1 MSLSFG
7 FKVCDNTVWASIN
20 GEVDMDVAPAWREAL
35 DRQLAQSMAR
45 NLVLD
50 FSGVRFI
57 DSSGLGVV
65 LGRYKRV
72 ASRGGQVK
80 IVGAGSQVYRILTLS
95 GFAGLMEIEP
105 PGDEVSGG
113 GVL

>member
-1 MSLSFG
+1 MSFG
-7 FKVCDNTVWASIN
+7 FKLCDNAVWASIS
-20 GEVDMDVAPAWREAL
+20 GEVDMEIAPAWREAL
-35 DRQLAQSMAR
+35 DRQLAQTMAR
-45 NLVLD
+45 NLVFD
-50 FSGVRFI
+50 FSGVSFI

-80 IVGAGSQVYRILTLS
+80 IVGADSQVYRILTLS
-95 GFAGLMEIEP
+95 GFGGLMEIEP
-105 PGDEVSGG
+105 PGDVLLGG